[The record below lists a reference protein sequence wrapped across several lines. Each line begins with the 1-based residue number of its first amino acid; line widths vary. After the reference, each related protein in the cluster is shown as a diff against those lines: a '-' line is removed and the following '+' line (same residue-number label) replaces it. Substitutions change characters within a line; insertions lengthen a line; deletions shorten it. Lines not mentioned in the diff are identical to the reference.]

1 MKRLNAAYRGGDA
14 AAIRDLVRQW
24 ETLPFARGGGGA
36 AAARALEVAVE
47 EARRRLEALRGSD
60 LAQLMERALV
70 AAREGRDLLAEL
82 RMETEAAL
90 VAARRRLAAM
100 D

>member
-1 MKRLNAAYRGGDA
+1 MA
-14 AAIRDLVRQW
+14 
-24 ETLPFARGGGGA
+24 
-36 AAARALEVAVE
+36 
-47 EARRRLEALRGSD
+47 
-60 LAQLMERALV
+60 RALV